1 MNPVIPVGRVSRQI
15 PREAHVG
22 PRLTPFLDL
31 AHSVLEGGAGLCPE
45 DLVPWRTS
53 DLPAFGSYP
62 LRVDCARNFQFRGRS
77 LACPQADSR
86 HVA

>member
-22 PRLTPFLDL
+22 PCLTPFLDL

-45 DLVPWRTS
+45 DLVP
-53 DLPAFGSYP
+53 
-62 LRVDCARNFQFRGRS
+62 
-77 LACPQADSR
+77 
-86 HVA
+86 

>member
-53 DLPAFGSYP
+53 DPSCIWQLPSEG
-62 LRVDCARNFQFRGRS
+62 
-77 LACPQADSR
+77 
-86 HVA
+86 